1 MIEEIK
7 RLKEEKD
14 VVIMAH
20 YYVDGAVQ
28 ELADFVGDSY
38 FLAKKATEVT
48 QKNILFCGVSFMGES
63 AKILNPEK

>member
-1 MIEEIK
+1 MIEKIK

-28 ELADFVGDSY
+28 ELADYVGDSY
-38 FLAKKATEVT
+38 FLAKKEIGRAHV
-48 QKNILFCGVSFMGES
+48 
-63 AKILNPEK
+63 